1 MARGAPVGGIGRP
14 AARGVA
20 IGAGPERGKNGG
32 TNGGTNG
39 AAPYGGALAPPRG
52 PPVSEMA
59 ALERK
64 QAVGVDLR

>member
-39 AAPYGGALAPPRG
+39 GANGGALA

-59 ALERK
+59 ALERR
-64 QAVGVDLR
+64 QVVGVDLR